1 MIPKRGKILIVDISF
16 FELLGLQEETGMCG
30 GVK

>member
-1 MIPKRGKILIVDISF
+1 MIPKGGKFLIVDISS
-16 FELLGLQEETGMCG
+16 FELLGLQEETHMCG